1 MSSLA
6 ETIVSFLAYLTK
18 ERLFSEHTVAAYE
31 RDLLQFSAFC
41 AANKAGED
49 LAGCMHKRYL
59 RGYLFEQSTKG
70 MKPRSVAR
78 KLAALK
84 SFSRYC
90 LKHTLITNNPTAVLA
105 TPKPDKPLPV
115 FLSRKQT
122 DALLPSDESEV
133 EVSRNRLIVEF
144 LYGTG
149 IRLSELHALDV
160 FSVDM
165 RNETVRVLGKGRKE
179 RIVPVTKVALTLMKN
194 YLHEQNIPMVKDQ
207 PLFTNKK
214 GERLSKRQIERV
226 VEKELAAV
234 SQQRKRSPHVLRHS
248 FATHLM
254 DGGADIRAVK
264 ELLGHATLNTTQIYT
279 HVSREHLL
287 KSYRLAHPRAE
298 VDPNE
303 DRLPNDTT

>member
-1 MSSLA
+1 MPQLHT
-6 ETIVSFLAYLTK
+6 TIDAFLVYLTK
-18 ERLFSEHTVAAYE
+18 ERLFSEHTVAAYQ
-31 RDLLQFSAFC
+31 RDLVQFSTFC
-41 AANKAGED
+41 AADKTDGD
-49 LAGCMHKRYL
+49 LVNCMQKRLL
-59 RGYLFEQSTKG
+59 RGYLFAQSTKG

-90 LKHTLITNNPTAVLA
+90 LKHTLIASNPTAVLA

-115 FLSRKQT
+115 FLSRKQAE
-122 DALLPSDESEV
+122 ALLPNAPEV
-133 EVSRNRLIVEF
+133 PDAGRNRLIVEF
-144 LYGTG
+144 FYGTG

-160 FSVDM
+160 FSVDT

-179 RIVPVTKVALTLMKN
+179 RIVPITKIALTLMKT
-194 YLHEQNIPMVKDQ
+194 YLHEQNIPMKNDQ
-207 PLFTNKK
+207 PLFVNKK

-226 VEKELAAV
+226 VEKELSGV

-279 HVSREHLL
+279 HVSRAHLL
-287 KSYRLAHPRAE
+287 KTYRQAHPRAE
-298 VDPNE
+298 IDPDE
-303 DRLPNDTT
+303 EG